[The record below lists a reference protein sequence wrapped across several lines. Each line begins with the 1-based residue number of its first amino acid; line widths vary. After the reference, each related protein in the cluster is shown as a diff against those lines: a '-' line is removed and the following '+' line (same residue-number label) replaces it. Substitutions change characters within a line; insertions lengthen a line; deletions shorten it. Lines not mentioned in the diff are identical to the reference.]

1 MPKLPYPSS
10 QPLKPVVEQTSYVPE
25 VEYVLK
31 ERIPEGRNQG
41 CTIIRRYPNGSLA
54 VDYVVNKIM
63 EIINKVEAGGKL
75 NASEMALVS
84 VILPHRY
91 GHLVDPIIASGQLK
105 MSDEEKTLVMLTV
118 IAQLKEAANWN
129 AGFGGSSVPGRSV
142 TKQ

>member
-1 MPKLPYPSS
+1 MPKLPYPNFR
-10 QPLKPVVEQTSYVPE
+10 PLKPAVEQTSYVPG
-25 VEYVLK
+25 VKYILK

-41 CTIIRRYPNGSLA
+41 CTIIRRYPDGSLA
-54 VDYVVNKIM
+54 ISYVVNKIM

-105 MSDEEKTLVMLTV
+105 MSDEEKILVTLKV
-118 IAQLKEAANWN
+118 IAELKEAANWN
-129 AGFGGSSVPGRSV
+129 TGFGGSSVPGRSV